1 VKLLKDLDV
10 KNKKVF
16 VRADLDVPLTELVLP
31 SSGLAADGLL
41 STEGATRIK
50 NLKPTIDY
58 LTEHDA
64 KQIIIAGHID
74 RPDGPSPTKSTRQ
87 LISSLQEILG
97 REVEFCEQLTVDS
110 FTQDAKILLLENLRF
125 WPGETANDV
134 EFAKKLALLADI
146 YVNEAFGN
154 SHREHASMAILPK
167 LLSHGAG
174 FHLEKEIREL
184 TNVLESPG
192 HPLVVLIGGAKIET
206 KIPVIENL
214 AKIADKVLVGGEL
227 LKNFQTLHY
236 AEASRSKQNSKF
248 QVNVD
253 KIVVGKLTDDGL
265 DIDGQSIGEFEK
277 IISGAKMIVWNG
289 PMGFF
294 EKGYS
299 RGTLAVTNSIIGSGA
314 YSIVGG
320 GETTQFL
327 ASQDLLSKFSFVS
340 SGGGAMLEFLSGK
353 VLPGIK
359 ALE

>member
-1 VKLLKDLDV
+1 MRLLKDLIV
-10 KNKKVF
+10 SGKKVF

-41 STEGATRIK
+41 STESATRIK

-74 RPDGPSPTKSTRQ
+74 RPDGPNPTKSTRQ

-97 REVEFCEQLTVDS
+97 KDVEFCEQLTVDS
-110 FTQDAKILLLENLRF
+110 FLQDAEILLLENLRF

-134 EFAKKLALLADI
+134 EFAKKLAGFADI

-154 SHREHASMAILPK
+154 SHREHASMAALPK
-167 LLSHGAG
+167 FLSHGAG
-174 FHLEKEIREL
+174 LHLEKEVHELRE
-184 TNVLESPG
+184 VLESPR
-192 HPLVVLIGGAKIET
+192 HPLVVIIGGAKIET

-214 AKIADKVLVGGEL
+214 AKVADKVLVGGEL
-227 LKNFQTLHY
+227 LKNFQTP
-236 AEASRSKQNSKF
+236 ASQAKRGEQNSKF
-248 QVNVD
+248 QIDEGN
-253 KIVVGKLTDDGL
+253 ITLGKLTDDGL
-265 DIDGQSIGEFEK
+265 DIDGQSISEFEK
-277 IISGAKMIVWNG
+277 IISGAKMVVWNG

-299 RGTLAVTNSIIGSGA
+299 QGTLAVTNAIIGSGA

-327 ASQDLLSKFSFVS
+327 ASQNLLSKFSFVS

-353 VLPGIK
+353 ELPGIK